1 MPGVDHTDIKYYCSW
16 LSHPSLTPTRKKWA
30 TYVIAFKKPH
40 FPLCLQSFIIRW
52 GSLLFHLWFWCRRM
66 IAKHWMTVSGHK
78 AVYGKRDALQ
88 GCMAKAM
95 MIKSFPYSS
104 PQINARLPV
113 TEESQ
118 RTSMEASLPPRGL
131 PGHPEH
137 HFIQLPRASLSPGGC
152 QSRPQL
158 PWDWAEVVGRTH
170 HLGFCLKGGTFGLL
184 HEVFAFDLG
193 ILPFHHS
200 IKGDFI
206 FELNFTKWWK

>member
-1 MPGVDHTDIKYYCSW
+1 M
-16 LSHPSLTPTRKKWA
+16 
-30 TYVIAFKKPH
+30 IAFKKPH
-40 FPLCLQSFIIRW
+40 FPLCLQSLIIRW
-52 GSLLFHLWFWCRRM
+52 GSLLFHSWFWCRRM
-66 IAKHWMTVSGHK
+66 IAKHWITISGHK
-78 AVYGKRDALQ
+78 AVYGKRDQLQ

-95 MIKSFPYSS
+95 MIKSFPCSS
-104 PQINARLPV
+104 RQINARLPV

-118 RTSMEASLPPRGL
+118 STSMDASLLPRGL
-131 PGHPEH
+131 PGHPQH

-158 PWDWAEVVGRTH
+158 PWDWAEVVRRTH

-193 ILPFHHS
+193 ILPFHLS

-206 FELNFTKWWK
+206 F